1 MLMNTNFTRRSF
13 LGATGTSAAALF
25 LAACGGSGSGGEAA
39 GGGADAAAAGA
50 SINVMLYTNVMS
62 LDTNLATDGDS
73 FEVIADCKGLV
84 MSLLHKTDRVLGFQ
98 FHPESIMTADGAR
111 LLTQS
116 LNFITGE
123 D

>member
-39 GGGADAAAAGA
+39 GGGADAAAAAAGA

-73 FEVIADCKGLV
+73 FEVIADCIDGLTQ
-84 MSLLHKTDRVLGFQ
+84 MD
-98 FHPESIMTADGAR
+98 ADGAAIPA
-111 LLTQS
+111 LAEK
-116 LNFITGE
+116 I
-123 D
+123 DV